1 MSKISVDEIFKKVE
15 QGKDFCLPSSWTQGR
30 TIYGG
35 LTAAMLLK
43 ALESKV
49 APDKSLRALNI
60 AFSSPTFPDVNFSI
74 QNELLR
80 EGKSIA
86 QWQARL
92 IQNDVVCVQAQAV
105 FGLPVGSELDINHFT
120 PPEIGSIDR
129 ARFYPSEGSPG
140 FTHYFDMGQSQ
151 GGAPLSGVKDLKLG
165 GYMRFRQAPEKMSI
179 CHLVAAIDVWP
190 PATMMQM
197 KTMKAGSTV
206 NWTMQFPQPL
216 PKMDADA
223 FFSYQANIEFSR
235 DGFGITHAEIWNS
248 EGHLLAL
255 SQQTIIVYG

>member
-1 MSKISVDEIFKKVE
+1 MTVIFIDEIFKLVE
-15 QGKDFCLPSSWTQGR
+15 KEESFSLPASWTQGR
-30 TIYGG
+30 TLYGG

-49 APDKSLRALNI
+49 DVSKSLRALNI
-60 AFSSPTFPDVNFSI
+60 AFSAPTMPDLKFSI
-74 QNELLR
+74 QTELLR

-92 IQNDVVCVQAQAV
+92 IQNGVVCVQVQAV
-105 FGLPVGSELDINHFT
+105 FGMPVATDL
-120 PPEIGSIDR
+120 EIHTFLAPDVGVLEN
-129 ARFYPSEGSPG
+129 ARFYPGEGAPG
-140 FTHYFDMGQSQ
+140 FTQYFEMGQTQ
-151 GGAPLSGVKDLKLG
+151 GEPPLAGGSSLYLG
-165 GYMRFRQAPEKMSI
+165 GYMRFRHQPQKMSV

-197 KTMKAGSTV
+197 KTLKAGSTV

-216 PKMDADA
+216 PEMDVKT
-223 FFSYQANIEFSR
+223 FLGYQAKIEFSR
-235 DGFGITHAEIWNS
+235 DGFGITHARIWNAQG
-248 EGHLLAL
+248 ELLAL